1 MALRGVDAPPS
12 IGTIGPRRRQPR
24 WTGAPSNQTDAGRGL
39 ASPVDE
45 EPRDELMRP
54 SAAPSRPR
62 TALLA
67 VAAFLLVTLVAGC
80 GMLPPDPKT
89 EAAKT
94 VWDLYLI
101 VFIMGATV
109 FVGVEAFIVFAVLRY
124 RRRDDHLPDQLHGN
138 NMIEMIWTAIP
149 TVIVLVLF
157 VLASIALGA
166 VEARTDH
173 PAVTIEVDGFQWQ
186 WEFRYLDG
194 DTDPSNDVVVKGS
207 PADPPVMTL
216 PIDEPV
222 RLILRSRDVIHSFY
236 VPHFLIKRDLI
247 PVPED
252 ESLNELE
259 LSVTEVGTYGGQ
271 CAEFCGDLHARMTF
285 SVQAMTRAD
294 YDAWL
299 AAAPHGPPS
308 PPPSASLAPDATVD
322 DLTADRIAFDTRELT
337 APAGEAFAIRF
348 TNEEDV
354 VHNVAIFRGEER
366 IFTGDPIT
374 GPGATIDYVIPPL
387 PPGEYTF
394 QCDYHPVPD
403 MTGTL
408 TVE

>member
-1 MALRGVDAPPS
+1 
-12 IGTIGPRRRQPR
+12 
-24 WTGAPSNQTDAGRGL
+24 
-39 ASPVDE
+39 
-45 EPRDELMRP
+45 MRP

-62 TALLA
+62 TAL
-67 VAAFLLVTLVAGC
+67 VAAAALLLIILVAGC

-101 VFIMGATV
+101 VFIMGAIV
-109 FVGVEAFIVFAVLRY
+109 FVGVEGFIVYAVLRY
-124 RRRDDHLPDQLHGN
+124 RRRDDQLPDQVHGN
-138 NMIEMIWTAIP
+138 NLVEMIWTAIP

-157 VLASIALGA
+157 VLSSIALGA
-166 VEARTDH
+166 VEARSEH

-194 DTDPSNDVVVKGS
+194 DADPGNDVVIKGS
-207 PADPPVMTL
+207 PADPPVMAL
-216 PIDEPV
+216 PISEPV

-247 PVPED
+247 PVPENQN
-252 ESLNELE
+252 LNELE

-285 SVQAMTRAD
+285 SVEAMTQAD
-294 YDAWL
+294 FDAWL
-299 AAAPHGPPS
+299 AAAPHGGPPPS
-308 PPPSASLAPDATVD
+308 PPASLAPDATVD

-337 APAGEAFAIRF
+337 AQAGESFAIHF
-348 TNEEDV
+348 TNEEGV